1 MLQLQMSK
9 KSIYLFLALLFP
21 GIIFV
26 FLKFF
31 GKNEF
36 AIPVFYQNGI
46 DSVSVICGG
55 DYSKPYNLP
64 DSVLVAIGAQK
75 KQTRVVVFEPT
86 ETSRTELKR
95 LTDIFSLEEFTKTE
109 IIIQQGDSAGISEA
123 RYTRWAT
130 CVFLIKKP
138 YNAVLVDDENRIR
151 GYYAVDRREEMD
163 RLILEMQ
170 ILLKK
175 Y

>member
-1 MLQLQMSK
+1 MRK
-9 KSIYLFLALLFP
+9 KPIYLFLALLLP
-21 GIIFV
+21 GLIFL

-36 AIPVFYQNGI
+36 AIPIFYQNGI

-55 DYSKPYNLP
+55 DYSKPYILP
-64 DSVLVAIGAQK
+64 DSVLNTIGIPK
-75 KQTRVVVFEPT
+75 KLARIIVFEPT
-86 ETSRTELKR
+86 ENSKIELNR
-95 LTDIFSLEEFTKTE
+95 LTDIFDLDDFAKSEVA
-109 IIIQQGDSAGISEA
+109 IQRGDSFGISEI
-123 RYTRWAT
+123 RYKRWISCAFFIKAPHNT
-130 CVFLIKKP
+130 ILI
-138 YNAVLVDDENRIR
+138 DDENKIR
-151 GYYAVDRREEMD
+151 GYYAVDSREEMD